1 MGRKNIQGGKKTK
14 GLARKNVGS
23 YSKDIRKPE
32 TEEEEYAMVTQ
43 VSGSGR
49 FRVVTDKDMVYVAIL
64 PGSIRGRMKLN
75 SYVQLNSFLLINNR
89 SSWQTMKPLA
99 HVGIEHVYSEE
110 QSNQL
115 HLYDLFK
122 VQRSVNM
129 GNNNNIVNDDSNIE
143 FSNTIPDMPIISN
156 TDDEDESTID
166 EELNIDLI

>member
-1 MGRKNIQGGKKTK
+1 
-14 GLARKNVGS
+14 
-23 YSKDIRKPE
+23 
-32 TEEEEYAMVTQ
+32 
-43 VSGSGR
+43 
-49 FRVVTDKDMVYVAIL
+49 
-64 PGSIRGRMKLN
+64 
-75 SYVQLNSFLLINNR
+75 
-89 SSWQTMKPLA
+89 MKPLA

-143 FSNTIPDMPIISN
+143 FSNTTPDMPIISN
-156 TDDEDESTID
+156 TDDEEESTID